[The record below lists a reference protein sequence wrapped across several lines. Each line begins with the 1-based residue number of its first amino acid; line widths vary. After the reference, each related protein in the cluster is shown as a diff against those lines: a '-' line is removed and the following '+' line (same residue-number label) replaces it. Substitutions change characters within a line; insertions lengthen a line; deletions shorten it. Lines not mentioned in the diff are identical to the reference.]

1 MEGALLQH
9 PISPTQNHLKNL
21 IMLFM
26 NGTFNLTN
34 TTSNHTL
41 NETTPKPSAYGT
53 QGMHPL
59 YIALYTFAAILILPG
74 LIGNSLI
81 IATVSK
87 LRTLHCATNYL
98 ICSLAAADLVMMFV
112 MVAFLIY
119 DGFQWRLPSD
129 IQYWLFPSL
138 DIAVASA
145 SIMSLAAVSFDRG
158 LAVVRPLHYDQIFTR
173 KRAIHIIKGIW
184 GYVALIFTLSVL
196 RCKILN
202 KGYQYSV
209 LTLAYFMGFIIPCI
223 IVIISYAIILFTTLR
238 IMKLSKTFERSLRS
252 VRGEENQDKGQRTKK
267 LQLHE
272 AKVAVNFMLIL
283 VPFMLGWGF
292 YFGTFWSEHI
302 DGDLRS
308 RSPLYEWFLLVIP
321 WFISSINPIVYILF
335 TKLLRHGCRK
345 LIRKYITKRRHHDD
359 MAASS
364 MPTLQRIFTFGRRK
378 SSLDTQ
384 SKSLLSLWSRS
395 KRSSTASDV
404 ALSRIHRSSFLATKE
419 EDKISGIKE
428 KLPASEEELT
438 QGKDPKHVV
447 GMA

>member
-1 MEGALLQH
+1 MDGALLRH
-9 PISPTQNHLKNL
+9 PISPTQDNLKNFMM
-21 IMLFM
+21 IIM

-34 TTSNHTL
+34 TTSNYTL
-41 NETTPKPSAYGT
+41 NETIPEPSPHGT
-53 QGMHPL
+53 QAMHPL

-81 IATVSK
+81 IATVCK

-98 ICSLAAADLVMMFV
+98 ICSLAAADLVVMLV
-112 MVAFLIY
+112 MVTFLIF
-119 DGFQWRLPSD
+119 DGFQWPLPSD
-129 IQYWLFPSL
+129 IQFWLFPSL

-173 KRAIHIIKGIW
+173 KRAIHIIIGIW
-184 GYVALIFTLSVL
+184 GYVAFIFTLSVL
-196 RCKILN
+196 RGKIQN

-209 LTLAYFMGFIIPCI
+209 LTVAYFMGFIIPCI
-223 IVIISYAIILFTTLR
+223 IVTISYAIILFTTLR
-238 IMKLSKTFERSLRS
+238 IMKLSKRFERSLRS
-252 VRGEENQDKGQRTKK
+252 VRGEENKDKGQRTKK

-292 YFGTFWSEHI
+292 YFGTFWSEHF

-345 LIRKYITKRRHHDD
+345 LIRKYITQRRQYDD
-359 MAASS
+359 LATSS
-364 MPTLQRIFTFGRRK
+364 IPTLQRIFSFGRRK
-378 SSLDTQ
+378 SSLDIQ

-404 ALSRIHRSSFLATKE
+404 VLSRIQRSSFLVTKE
-419 EDKISGIKE
+419 EDKISGKND
-428 KLPASEEELT
+428 KNPGSEVELM
-438 QGKDPKHVV
+438 QGKELKDVV
-447 GMA
+447 AMA